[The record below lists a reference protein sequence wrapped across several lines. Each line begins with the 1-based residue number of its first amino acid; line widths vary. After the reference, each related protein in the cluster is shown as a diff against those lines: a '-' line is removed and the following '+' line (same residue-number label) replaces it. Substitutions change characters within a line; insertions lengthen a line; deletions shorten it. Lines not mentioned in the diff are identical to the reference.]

1 VHIRFAVLLAVG
13 GLLSAPFS
21 VADSAEAFRSPDGKA
36 LTEEQQSALD
46 RDEILV
52 HLTAVSGTAVKK
64 ATAVA
69 VVDASADQVFQ
80 VLTDY
85 DSFTQFM
92 PYCKKVQVQKADG
105 EQSQVRF
112 ELDFPWPI
120 GDRYYVLE
128 LTDRREQKGDSAVL
142 ASRWTYVPGSGNIN
156 DTYGSWEVWPYKGG
170 KSFVRYSVFTDPGGR
185 VPGWTANMATNVAV
199 PSVIQGLRDRV
210 RQVSKKE
217 SANPGATRGGEQ
229 SED

>member
-1 VHIRFAVLLAVG
+1 VRIRDAVWLAVCSLLLVPCSTAVSVE
-13 GLLSAPFS
+13 GLRA
-21 VADSAEAFRSPDGKA
+21 PDGKT
-36 LTEEQQSALD
+36 LTEEQRSALD

-52 HLTAVSGTAVKK
+52 HLVAISGTPVKK

-69 VVDASADQVFQ
+69 VVDASPEQVFR

-105 EQSQVRF
+105 DQSQVRF

-128 LTDRREQKGDSAVL
+128 LTDRRERKGESVVL
-142 ASRWTYVPGSGNIN
+142 ASRWTYVPDSGNIN
-156 DTYGSWEVWPYKGG
+156 DTYGSWEVWPYNDGE
-170 KSFVRYSVFTDPGGR
+170 SFVRYTVFTDPGGR
-185 VPGWTANMATNVAV
+185 VPGWAANMATDVAV
-199 PSVIQGLRDRV
+199 PSVIEGLRKRV
-210 RQVSKKE
+210 REVAETEADAARHSPNG
-217 SANPGATRGGEQ
+217 SGGTK
-229 SED
+229 